1 LKRKVA
7 QAFYKSAAMISTI
20 AADSNFR
27 INMKKS
33 NHIILVGFQNQGNL
47 GLGYL
52 AATVRNQGYSV
63 EVFDIETNRNILL
76 KAALNNSPVLIGFS
90 LIFQFYIKQYRELI
104 RFLRHNNI
112 DCHFTMGGHFPSLSY
127 GQTLEL
133 VPELDSVVLFEGELT
148 LVELVDHLSAGKDWR
163 NVEGIAFNSNEG
175 VKTTALRPLIK
186 DLDLLPYPD
195 RDFKP
200 MTTLGHAIVPLLASR
215 GCARTCSFCSIQTF
229 YRTAPGKIVRTRQPE
244 KIIDEMKMLYEKQGT
259 TIFLFQDDDFPLY
272 GPVWQRWTKDF
283 LSKLEKSGL
292 PDHTIWKMNCRAD
305 AVDKVLFKEMKA
317 AGLYVV
323 YMGLESGNDEGLK
336 TLHKEITVEQNLKAV
351 EILKEIELPFEY
363 GFMLFDPSSSFE
375 SIRANIEFLRAIAGD
390 GSVPV
395 TFCRMLPYDG
405 TAIKTDLLQAGRLRG
420 DVCNPDYDFLDPSL
434 NEYYN
439 ALTRYVNIE
448 GWIHGYES
456 LTNHLKEAFHEIYI
470 LDRLYPEIKQNL
482 REYELQI
489 TQITKESNG
498 LLLNVVEELLQLYL
512 VKKEMTLSKRFVDSS
527 RMEFI
532 NRFLQTRNSFI
543 MEHQETIIEK
553 WKYKPKSSNTSVPES
568 VQVLAEAVI

>member
-1 LKRKVA
+1 MNA
-7 QAFYKSAAMISTI
+7 
-20 AADSNFR
+20 N
-27 INMKKS
+27 KS

-47 GLGYL
+47 GIGYL
-52 AATVRNQGYSV
+52 AATVRNHGYSV
-63 EVFDIETNRNILL
+63 EVFDIETNRDTLL
-76 KAALNNSPVLIGFS
+76 QAAISKSPILIGFS
-90 LIFQFYIKQYRELI
+90 LIFQFYIKRYRELI

-112 DCHFTMGGHFPSLSY
+112 NCHFTMGGHFPSLSY
-127 GQTLEL
+127 HQTLEL

-148 LVELVDHLSAGKDWR
+148 LAQLIDYLATGKDWQ
-163 NVEGIAFNSNEG
+163 NVEGIAFNSTEG
-175 VKTTALRPLIK
+175 VKTTPLRPLMK

-200 MTTLGHAIVPLLASR
+200 MTTLGHAIMPLLASR

-229 YRTAPGKIVRTRQPE
+229 YRTAPGKIVRTRLPE

-292 PDHTIWKMNCRAD
+292 PNNTIWKMNCRAD

-323 YMGLESGNDEGLK
+323 YMGLESGNEEGLK

-375 SIRANIEFLRAIAGD
+375 SIRANIGFLRTIVAD
-390 GSVPV
+390 GLVPV

-405 TAIKTDLLQAGRLRG
+405 TAIKTELVQAGRLRG
-420 DVCNPDYDFLDPSL
+420 DVCNPDYDFLDPLL

-439 ALTRYVNIE
+439 TLTKYLNIE

-470 LDRLYPEIKQNL
+470 LDRLYPEIKKSV
-482 REYELQI
+482 REYELQVA
-489 TQITKESNG
+489 QITKESNN
-498 LLLNVVEELLQLYL
+498 LLLNVVEELLQLCL
-512 VKKEMTLSKRFVDSS
+512 NRKEMTLSKQFVDRS
-527 RMEFI
+527 RIEFI
-532 NRFLQTRNSFI
+532 KQLLQIRDPFILEHQNTI
-543 MEHQETIIEK
+543 MEK
-553 WKYKPKSSNTSVPES
+553 WQYKPNTSMQIVSQP
-568 VQVLAEAVI
+568 VQVLDEAVA